1 MWTLQYFD
9 AANNLQELGFA
20 QLAALEGGRVVAD
33 AWQARFLSQRA
44 SSVSLRLP
52 GVPPAVAPAI
62 PFESR
67 ITLWS
72 GRTLTAGVYS
82 GGVRQFQGLRTDR
95 SGTADPRG
103 AGSSYVFEDEW
114 YFLDHCPFQQAW
126 VRLAAAGG
134 PPNYVP
140 FSSVVLFQPNPG
152 QTYVPAPVNGLI
164 HTGQQIRDI
173 LNWAVSL
180 GASLQ
185 VGQIDPALYQAWY
198 PLPNVKCGDAIR
210 HCLRL
215 HPDCFTELDYS
226 TTPPTFNVRQRA
238 NLTAVNLPYAA
249 TDSSGR
255 RHLATG
261 IQPRP
266 ELQPRRV
273 AIFYRVIS
281 NQYLLA
287 SPVDIYPNTSLAVT
301 GPVITGQSVG
311 GPSAPY
317 TAGGSPVVGTAM
329 SGITGNATLTI
340 PVGAP
345 GGLRALDFA
354 VDLQGPQ
361 LAVSTAA
368 ITTAPFDPTNLA
380 WWRQKVPALA
390 QGIPASGP
398 GALQLLSTTV
408 NGGGPTDISV
418 LDASTLDAYGNLSH
432 PVNLATFTSELLP
445 QSAPMA
451 WMTASSGGPLQVLEV
466 TVSAHFSYARQKNV
480 GSGTLV
486 IARPNDHVHS
496 VRVKLCN
503 SASVS
508 GSYSQYLTTGE
519 AIPANLAQSVYA
531 SLATLQYSF
540 THSLVERPFNGWL
553 KPGRHAINLT
563 GGAPAW
569 SNMQATLARSEFRM
583 HLDAAGVA
591 FDHFTVQCGPVEHL
605 EPGQLVQL
613 FNTFA
618 NRDLARI
625 DTGERL
631 TGIPAPNRTVP
642 MPADA
647 ARENTVT
654 GLPDQALQVFSAPD
668 AANPAATV
676 AISHN
681 PAAGQITVAQL
692 DSSSGAQLNQR
703 LVMAE
708 YSGVGAPGPATLA

>member
-9 AANNLQELGFA
+9 ATNSLQEMSFA

-33 AWQARFLSQRA
+33 AWQARFLSHRA
-44 SSVSLRLP
+44 STVTLRLP

-67 ITLWS
+67 IILWS
-72 GRTLTAGVYS
+72 GRILNAGAYS
-82 GGVRQFQGLRTDR
+82 GGAQQFQGLRTDR
-95 SGTADPRG
+95 SGTADPQRT
-103 AGSSYVFEDEW
+103 GSSYQFDDEW
-114 YFLDHCPFQQAW
+114 YFLDHCPFQQVW
-126 VRLAAAGG
+126 VQLAASGG
-134 PPNYVP
+134 PNNYVP
-140 FSSVVLFQPNPG
+140 FASVVLFQPNPG

-173 LNWAVSL
+173 LSCAISL
-180 GASLQ
+180 GANLQ
-185 VGQIDPALYQAWY
+185 IGQIDPALYQAWY

-215 HPDCFTELDYS
+215 HPDCFTEIDYS
-226 TTPPTFNVRQRA
+226 TTPPTFNIRQRA
-238 NLTAVNLPYAA
+238 NLTAVSLPYAA
-249 TDSSGR
+249 TDASGR
-255 RHLATG
+255 RHIASG

-287 SPVDIYPNTSLAVT
+287 TPVDIYPNANLSVT

-311 GPSAPY
+311 GPSAPF

-354 VDLQGPQ
+354 VDLLGPK
-361 LAVSTAA
+361 LALTTAA

-380 WWRQKVPALA
+380 WWRQKVPSLA
-390 QGIPASGP
+390 QGIPAAGLGS
-398 GALQLLSTTV
+398 LQLLSTTI
-408 NGGGPTDISV
+408 NGGGATDITV
-418 LDASTLDAYGNLSH
+418 LDASTLDANGNLSH

-445 QSAPMA
+445 RSAPMA
-451 WMTASSGGPLQVLEV
+451 WMTASTGGPLQVIEV
-466 TVSAHFSYARQKNV
+466 TVTAHFSYARQKNV
-480 GSGTLV
+480 GSATV
-486 IARPNDHVHS
+486 TITQPNDHAHS

-503 SASVS
+503 SASLTQ
-508 GSYSQYLTTGE
+508 SYSQYLTTGE

-531 SLATLQYSF
+531 SLAALQYSF

-553 KPGRHAINLT
+553 KPGRHAINLA

-569 SNMQATLARSEFRM
+569 TTMQATLATSEYRL
-583 HLDAAGVA
+583 HLDARGNT

-631 TGIPAPNRTVP
+631 TGVPAPNSTIL
-642 MPADA
+642 MPADT

-654 GLPDQALQVFSAPD
+654 GIPDLALQVFSAPD
-668 AANPAATV
+668 AANPGTTV
-676 AISHN
+676 AITHH

-692 DSSSGAQLNQR
+692 DSTSGAPLNQR

-708 YSGVGAPGPATLA
+708 YSGAGAPGPATLA